1 MRVRSVL
8 VMRWISNTICE
19 KWRNTYFWH
28 TVKGLLLHDIVF
40 KLPLI
45 STVWTIKRVA
55 EVFCVGYIHEN
66 FVLYIT
72 PAVELPPPQ
81 KISRANLYQN
91 VDTRKYDPKRRNSI
105 TFLCRNPKGGFHKN
119 RCFHSVLQ
127 SISWVPVARSNCI
140 ILPKG
145 NDKYSFPSYE

>member
-1 MRVRSVL
+1 MFWKFSQRL
-8 VMRWISNTICE
+8 VAA
-19 KWRNTYFWH
+19 WH
-28 TVKGLLLHDIVF
+28 FF

-45 STVWTIKRVA
+45 STLWTIKRVA
-55 EVFCVGYIHEN
+55 EVFYVGYIHAN
-66 FVLYIT
+66 FVLYVT

-145 NDKYSFPSYE
+145 NDKYSFPTYE

>member
-1 MRVRSVL
+1 MNILCNLWTNGGIR
-8 VMRWISNTICE
+8 I
-19 KWRNTYFWH
+19 F
-28 TVKGLLLHDIVF
+28 DIQSKVCCCMKFF
-40 KLPLI
+40 KITLNFNLMNNKK
-45 STVWTIKRVA
+45 SSWS
-55 EVFCVGYIHEN
+55 FCVGYIHEN

-72 PAVELPPPQ
+72 PAAELPLPQ

-105 TFLCRNPKGGFHKN
+105 TFLCWNPKGGFHKN

-127 SISWVPVARSNCI
+127 SISWVRVARSNCI

>member
-1 MRVRSVL
+1 MFWKFSQRL
-8 VMRWISNTICE
+8 VAA
-19 KWRNTYFWH
+19 WH
-28 TVKGLLLHDIVF
+28 FL

-45 STVWTIKRVA
+45 STLRTIKRVA
-55 EVFCVGYIHEN
+55 EVFYVGYIHEN

>member
-1 MRVRSVL
+1 MQF
-8 VMRWISNTICE
+8 MN
-19 KWRNTYFWH
+19 KWRNMYFWH
-28 TVKGLLLHDIVF
+28 SFKGLLLHDIF
-40 KLPLI
+40 LKLPLI
-45 STVWTIKRVA
+45 STLWTIKWVA
-55 EVFCVGYIHEN
+55 EVFYVGYIHEN

-119 RCFHSVLQ
+119 RCFHSVLY
-127 SISWVPVARSNCI
+127 SKSIISWVQHSFSLKQLYYFASGKWQ
-140 ILPKG
+140 ILFSPIL
-145 NDKYSFPSYE
+145 SYE